1 MSKSFES
8 TQPKDT
14 IKLLRRKLNYTIEYV
29 HPSLAL
35 EPHTPLKSQEGNE
48 TSTHSHTHTLIQ
60 YYIHPFS
67 LSHDHIWPKHIA

>member
-14 IKLLRRKLNYTIEYV
+14 IKLLRRNLNYTIEYV

-48 TSTHSHTHTLIQ
+48 TSTHSHTHTDTVL
-60 YYIHPFS
+60 YTPFFS
-67 LSHDHIWPKHIA
+67 